1 MSSGTTSPQ
10 SRFGAVEGRD
20 RGYGPHVVLVVVDV
34 QNDFADPAGS
44 LYVNGGSEIVATV
57 NAEVESAIGAG
68 ATVVY
73 TQDWHPSHTPHFA
86 QDGGIWPVHCVADTW
101 GAALHKDLLVR
112 GPIIRKGTHGED
124 GYSGFSMRN
133 PSGGQT
139 TPTELGPTLAR
150 ELATRIVVCGLATD
164 YCVKATA
171 LDGVGL
177 GYPTTVL
184 VDAIRAVNLKPGEG
198 DRAVAEMAGAGV
210 VLARGASAAD
220 SQTVD

>member
-1 MSSGTTSPQ
+1 MASGTTSPQ

-20 RGYGPHVVLVVVDV
+20 PGYGPHVVLVVVDV

-112 GPIIRKGTHGED
+112 GPIIRKGTQGED

-133 PSGGQT
+133 PTGGET
-139 TPTELGPTLAR
+139 IPTELGPTLAR

-171 LDGVGL
+171 LDGIRL
-177 GYPTTVL
+177 GYETTVL
-184 VDAIRAVNLKPGEG
+184 VDAVRAVNLTQDDGE
-198 DRAVAEMAGAGV
+198 RALDELVAAGV
-210 VLARGASAAD
+210 VLLRRRSLAG
-220 SQTVD
+220 

>member
-1 MSSGTTSPQ
+1 
-10 SRFGAVEGRD
+10 
-20 RGYGPHVVLVVVDV
+20 
-34 QNDFADPAGS
+34 
-44 LYVNGGSEIVATV
+44 VNGGSEIVATV

-112 GPIIRKGTHGED
+112 GPIIRKGTQGED

-133 PSGGQT
+133 PTGGET
-139 TPTELGPTLAR
+139 IPTELGPTLAR

-171 LDGVGL
+171 LDGIRL
-177 GYPTTVL
+177 GYETTVL
-184 VDAIRAVNLKPGEG
+184 VDAVRAVNLTQDDGE
-198 DRAVAEMAGAGV
+198 RALDELVAAGV
-210 VLARGASAAD
+210 VLLRRRSPAG
-220 SQTVD
+220 

>member
-20 RGYGPHVVLVVVDV
+20 PGYGPHVVLVVVDV

-112 GPIIRKGTHGED
+112 GPIIRKGTQGED

-133 PSGGQT
+133 PTGGET
-139 TPTELGPTLAR
+139 IPTELGPTLAR

-171 LDGVGL
+171 LDGIRL
-177 GYPTTVL
+177 GYETTVL
-184 VDAIRAVNLKPGEG
+184 VDAVRAVNLTQDDGE
-198 DRAVAEMAGAGV
+198 RALDELVAAGV
-210 VLARGASAAD
+210 VLLRRRSLAG
-220 SQTVD
+220 

>member
-20 RGYGPHVVLVVVDV
+20 PGYGPHVVLVVVDV

-112 GPIIRKGTHGED
+112 GPIIRKGTQGED

-133 PSGGQT
+133 PTGGET
-139 TPTELGPTLAR
+139 IPTELGPTLAR

-171 LDGVGL
+171 LDGIRL
-177 GYPTTVL
+177 GYETTVL
-184 VDAIRAVNLKPGEG
+184 VDAVRAVNLTQDDGE
-198 DRAVAEMAGAGV
+198 RALDELVAAGV
-210 VLARGASAAD
+210 VLLRRRSPAG
-220 SQTVD
+220 

>member
-112 GPIIRKGTHGED
+112 GPIIRKGTQGED

-133 PSGGQT
+133 PTGGET
-139 TPTELGPTLAR
+139 IPTELGPTLAR

-171 LDGVGL
+171 LDGIRL
-177 GYPTTVL
+177 GYETTVL
-184 VDAIRAVNLKPGEG
+184 VDAVRAVNLTQDDGE
-198 DRAVAEMAGAGV
+198 RALDELVAAGV
-210 VLARGASAAD
+210 VLLRRRSLAG
-220 SQTVD
+220 

>member
-112 GPIIRKGTHGED
+112 GPIIRKGTQGED

-133 PSGGQT
+133 PTGGET
-139 TPTELGPTLAR
+139 IPTELGPTLAR

-171 LDGVGL
+171 LDGIRL
-177 GYPTTVL
+177 GYETTVL
-184 VDAIRAVNLKPGEG
+184 VDAVRAVNLTQDDGE
-198 DRAVAEMAGAGV
+198 RALDELVAAGV
-210 VLARGASAAD
+210 VLLRRRSPAG
-220 SQTVD
+220 